1 MIKNQLG
8 RPPKV
13 TYLTLVKLARYIQ
26 NNYTVSDACLN
37 ARISRDTFYRY
48 LNNEPEFTEM
58 IISAYENQRKIP
70 MYFDHE
76 II

>member
-1 MIKNQLG
+1 MIKKPIG

-13 TYLTLVKLARYIQ
+13 TYRTLIRVAGYIQ
-26 NNYTVSDACLN
+26 NNYTVSDACRN

-58 IISAYENQRKIP
+58 IIKAYKKQSEIT
-70 MYFDHE
+70 MFFDN
-76 II
+76 ILI